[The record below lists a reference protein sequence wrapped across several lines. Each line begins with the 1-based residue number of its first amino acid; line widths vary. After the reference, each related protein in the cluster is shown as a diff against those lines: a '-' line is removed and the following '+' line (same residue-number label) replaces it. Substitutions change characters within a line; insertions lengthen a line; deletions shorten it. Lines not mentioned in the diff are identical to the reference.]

1 MNDLATN
8 QIPMNETTVPRS
20 RGAWAG
26 VATVAMSFG
35 SSELLAA
42 ILGVPSLI
50 QGIADRVVD
59 AVPPSVKE
67 FAIDVFGTND
77 KLALL
82 VGISVVALGLG
93 ALLGAVS
100 RRRDQ
105 PMVIAII
112 AFAIIAALA
121 TSRSAASGQLAPWLL
136 ALLAMAAGVF
146 TFRWLMKN
154 RGPAPDGRREML
166 KATSATG
173 FGLLLA
179 GSGRLLGAAT
189 TESATGRETVA
200 LGGASTTAPALA
212 AGTSFDVPEL
222 TPIVVPNEDFYR
234 IDTAIA
240 VPRVAVDTWKLSFI
254 GMVDNPFEITFD
266 ELMNEEMV
274 ERYVTLSCVSNEVGG
289 GLVGNA
295 RWLGVPLSAL
305 LERAQPQAGASQ
317 IVGRAV
323 DDFTVGFPLEAAFD
337 GREALVA
344 VAMNGEALPIEHG
357 FPVRL
362 VVAGLYGYVSATKW
376 LSEIELTTWDGFDA
390 YWVPRGWSKE
400 APIKVQSRIDTPR
413 NSFAAGS
420 RAIAGVAW
428 APNRGVARV
437 EVSVDEGAWTDAELS
452 DPLSQDAWVQWRLE
466 HDFAAGSHQIQ
477 VRATD
482 ADGVTQG
489 ETRVPP
495 APNGAEGWHTVNV
508 QAT

>member
-1 MNDLATN
+1 
-8 QIPMNETTVPRS
+8 MNEVGIHPAPVRRV
-20 RGAWAG
+20 RGALAG
-26 VATVAMSFG
+26 VAAVAMSFG
-35 SSELLAA
+35 LSELVAA

-59 AVPPSVKE
+59 SVSPGIKE
-67 FAIDVFGTND
+67 FAIETFGTND
-77 KLALL
+77 KLVLL
-82 VGISVVALGLG
+82 IGIFVVALSLG
-93 ALLGAVS
+93 ALLGVLS

-105 PMVIAII
+105 PIVIAVIVV
-112 AFAIIAALA
+112 AIVAALA
-121 TSRSAASGQLAPWLL
+121 TARSAASGQLAPWLL
-136 ALLAMAAGVF
+136 ALVAMVAGVT
-146 TFRWLMKN
+146 TFRWLMKG
-154 RGPAPDGRREML
+154 RGRHASAEPASFERREIL

-173 FGLLLA
+173 LGLVLA
-179 GSGRLLGAAT
+179 GGGRLLGAFN
-189 TESATGRETVA
+189 TESATGRDTVA
-200 LGGASTTAPALA
+200 IGEPSTTTAALA
-212 AGTSFDVPEL
+212 AETSFDIPEL

-240 VPRVAVDTWKLSFI
+240 VPRVAVDTWKLSFL
-254 GMVDNPFEITFD
+254 GMVDNPYEITFD
-266 ELMNEEMV
+266 ELMEEEMV

-295 RWLGVPLSAL
+295 RWLGVPLSTL
-305 LERAQPQAGASQ
+305 VERAQPQGGADQ
-317 IVGRAV
+317 LVGRAV
-323 DDFTVGFPLEAAFD
+323 DGFTVGFPTEAVFD

-344 VAMNGEALPIEHG
+344 VAMNGEALPLEHG

-413 NSFAAGS
+413 NSFGAGP

-437 EVSVDEGAWTDAELS
+437 EVSVDGTWKDAELS
-452 DPLSQDAWVQWRLE
+452 EPLSQDSWVQWRLDHNFTVGNHE
-466 HDFAAGSHQIQ
+466 IQ

-489 ETRVPP
+489 ENRVPP
-495 APNGAEGWHTVNV
+495 APNGAEGWHTINIDVN
-508 QAT
+508 